1 MNNGQ
6 NIPQGYK
13 KTTIGFIPQGWE
25 IKRLKTIVTPV
36 KTFSYSRDKLSDN
49 VQTLI
54 YIHYG
59 DIHKSGEKYSVNLN
73 VDRLPYLMDGI
84 LSENQISANDFPKL
98 QSGDILLP
106 DASEDYDGIGHAWEL
121 QNVGQQNV
129 IGGLHTI
136 AIRPNPQFVLLGY
149 GSLMFY
155 SWPVSKAL
163 KRIAQGTKVY
173 SISFNLI
180 DNIKILLPP
189 LKEQQKI
196 AEVLGTWDK
205 TIEKQ
210 TQLIKKLELR
220 KKGLMQQLLTGKK
233 RLLGFNKKW
242 EKIKLGKIGKFDKG
256 FGVPKDSIKEN
267 GNKAITYGEIY
278 TKYNYVIKNVASYI
292 DDETASISKKIT
304 RGAILFT
311 GSGETLED
319 IGKCVAFID
328 NDVAYAGGDIIIF
341 NPSIGINSVVLS
353 YCLNSSPVNAQK
365 WKYGQ
370 GFSVVHIYQKDLAKI
385 QIEIPSLEEQTA
397 IAQVLTAADH
407 EIELAQQKLELLR
420 QQKRGLMQQLL
431 TGKKRIKI

>member
-1 MNNGQ
+1 MTIPN

-13 KTTIGFIPQGWE
+13 MTSLGIIPQEWE
-25 IKRLKTIVTPV
+25 VKRLGNICSH
-36 KTFSYSRDKLSDN
+36 F
-49 VQTLI
+49 
-54 YIHYG
+54 
-59 DIHKSGEKYSVNLN
+59 KSGESITSKDISENGKYPVYGGNGLRGYSAKYTHDGSYILIGRQGALCGNINYVEGKSYISEHAIAVQTTEVLSWLRYKLDFWNLN
-73 VDRLPYLMDGI
+73 RYSESSAQPG
-84 LSENQISANDFPKL
+84 LSVAKL
-98 QSGDILLP
+98 
-106 DASEDYDGIGHAWEL
+106 
-121 QNVGQQNV
+121 
-129 IGGLHTI
+129 
-136 AIRPNPQFVLLGY
+136 IRYKLSV
-149 GSLMFY
+149 
-155 SWPVSKAL
+155 
-163 KRIAQGTKVY
+163 
-173 SISFNLI
+173 
-180 DNIKILLPP
+180 PP
-189 LKEQQKI
+189 LAEQQKI

-205 TIEKQ
+205 AIKKQ
-210 TQLIKKLELR
+210 TQLIRKLELR

-431 TGKKRIKI
+431 TGKKRVKF